1 MLAAGSL
8 RFPISIVVPTT
19 VQGTD
24 GLPSTSLAPLMMTR
38 ADIKAA
44 TGKDIYALGAGF
56 TSSITH
62 KVTIR
67 YPAVT
72 IQAGMYVQYK
82 TRTFLVQSISD
93 PDELRVQLDMMV
105 EEQTR

>member
-8 RFPISIVVPTT
+8 RYPITIAA
-19 VQGTD
+19 
-24 GLPSTSLAPLMMTR
+24 PSTSQDSSGNNVTTFSPLLTTR
-38 ADIKAA
+38 ASIKAV

-56 TSSITH
+56 TSTVTH

-67 YPAVT
+67 FPIVA
-72 IQAGMYVQYK
+72 IAAGMQVQYGG
-82 TRTFLVQSISD
+82 RTFLVQVASD
-93 PDELRVQLDMMV
+93 PDELRVQLDLMC